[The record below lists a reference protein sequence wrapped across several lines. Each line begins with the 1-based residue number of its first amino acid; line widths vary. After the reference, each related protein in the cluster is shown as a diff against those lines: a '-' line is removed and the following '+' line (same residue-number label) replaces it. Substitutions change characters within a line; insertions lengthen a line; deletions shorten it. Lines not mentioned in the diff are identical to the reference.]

1 MMLSVRR
8 VGEQFMGTVDAPV
21 DAEGYVGR
29 GWCSG
34 SLGGGDPQCP
44 LDAAIAGIRQ
54 GLFSLGLKRLNAK
67 ASSKRNRKP
76 KKSSRAKARS

>member
-1 MMLSVRR
+1 MLSVRR
-8 VGEQFMGTVDAPV
+8 VGEQFMGTVDPPV

-44 LDAAIAGIRQ
+44 LYAALAGIRQ
-54 GLFSLGLKRLNAK
+54 GIAELGLERRAAR
-67 ASSKRNRKP
+67 ASATRNRKTSKP
-76 KKSSRAKARS
+76 RGAVRRK